1 MTSRQSP
8 VRATALI
15 LFATSALAASH
26 VASADDNS
34 MSRLTG
40 ESYAYFN
47 QLDYSAG
54 HFNVAR
60 AAQAKPQ
67 DPVATTPKREPTRAE
82 RPLMLAAPPKGITLL
97 SPFRDNTGA

>member
-1 MTSRQSP
+1 
-8 VRATALI
+8 VAVALSGVGDREAPP
-15 LFATSALAASH
+15 LQHERDPLHLEAAE
-26 VASADDNS
+26 VDQQC
-34 MSRLTG
+34 R
-40 ESYAYFN
+40 
-47 QLDYSAG
+47 
-54 HFNVAR
+54 VAR